1 MEKDEKQITDPQD
14 EQVFKEASSIFS
26 QADLRELINYIY
38 NEYQY
43 KGAQYKKLAGLNDYL
58 PANIDKLTKPD
69 LVLVSKKL
77 EAYFVSFDDFLQRNF
92 RLGRPGEDGDDTY
105 YLNIQETGFETE
117 SFLIEFQ
124 TLAMDIEKAYS
135 NYQAAFM
142 NRNSRT

>member
-1 MEKDEKQITDPQD
+1 MGKDEKIISGQLD
-14 EQVFKEASSIFS
+14 EQIYKEASAIFS

-43 KGAQYKKLAGLNDYL
+43 KGSQYKKLAGLIDYL
-58 PANIDKLTKPD
+58 PANNTRLTRPEFA
-69 LVLVSKKL
+69 LQSKKL
-77 EAYFVSFDDFLQRNF
+77 ASYLISFDEFLQTNF
-92 RLGRPGEDGDDTY
+92 KPGRPGEDGDATF

-135 NYQAAFM
+135 NFQTAF
-142 NRNSRT
+142 NSKK